1 MKDQMRLQ
9 IRGRKNATSTPSS
22 ELLKNKKIPDAT
34 TAFRPY
40 KEEHFEPTKVQKP
53 VRKSGRIATNT
64 MRQSLL
70 NLKPANKEE
79 TDVNPPKRKADSLP
93 KETKKKHKIIH
104 SSDHNTIEENHLQ
117 TKQNSTDTPI
127 EEIIVK
133 PVAVNKNVKSK
144 NTLVKVVERQAKV
157 VERPVEVIEKKAEV
171 IEKKV
176 KVVEKKVE
184 VVEKKLE
191 VEIKEKRAEITT
203 KEIVLEKRKAN
214 NTIEQKELVIKSI
227 NNAAADDLFF
237 ASDKSNDEAT
247 YDTPPVDSP
256 SPPSGLT
263 EEPYTPPVYAESSSA
278 PYKTY
283 LTEADKL
290 RIEEEK
296 LTLTKV
302 RKALDI
308 VITDRMARSKP
319 TLYHQIEPVL
329 RNSTRKSVT
338 IAHVCKVM
346 YVAPNLYTIE
356 AKELRDFGG
365 KVTEAFSIQF
375 DNQWQVPL
383 VGKDFQQRS
392 DLLKT
397 GLDNYFNTHKEPD
410 ATVPEIKLPRLSLV
424 VDKKDWINQA
434 HLPAGIKA
442 LLETHKKISEAEEE
456 SKKPKPKPVGTV
468 KDRMAA
474 LRARLAKKNSS

>member
-1 MKDQMRLQ
+1 MKQ
-9 IRGRKNATSTPSS
+9 T
-22 ELLKNKKIPDAT
+22 
-34 TAFRPY
+34 
-40 KEEHFEPTKVQKP
+40 
-53 VRKSGRIATNT
+53 
-64 MRQSLL
+64 LL
-70 NLKPANKEE
+70 NLQPVDNEE
-79 TDVNPPKRKADSLP
+79 TDINPPKRKADGLP
-93 KETKKKHKIIH
+93 KETKKKHKTIH
-104 SSDHNTIEENHLQ
+104 SSVHNTIKENHLQ
-117 TKQNSTDTPI
+117 TKQDTTDAPV
-127 EEIIVK
+127 EEIITK
-133 PVAVNKNVKSK
+133 PVAVNKKIKAKQTQVKA
-144 NTLVKVVERQAKV
+144 VERQ
-157 VERPVEVIEKKAEV
+157 VEAVEKQVEVAERQ
-171 IEKKV
+171 
-176 KVVEKKVE
+176 VE
-184 VVEKKLE
+184 VVEKQ
-191 VEIKEKRAEITT
+191 VEIKENQVDIKEKKAEITT
-203 KEIVLEKRKAN
+203 KEIVVKKRKAN
-214 NTIEQKELVIKSI
+214 DTIEQEEPAVKSI
-227 NNAAADDLFF
+227 NNAAAADDLFY
-237 ASDKSNDEAT
+237 ASDKSNDEAEEPAAT

-263 EEPYTPPVYAESSSA
+263 EEPYTPPVYAESSSSSA

-283 LTEADKL
+283 LTEVDKL

-296 LTLTKV
+296 LTLTKL

-338 IAHVCKVM
+338 IAHICKVM
-346 YVAPNLYTIE
+346 YIAPNLYTIE

-392 DLLKT
+392 DLLKN

>member
-1 MKDQMRLQ
+1 M
-9 IRGRKNATSTPSS
+9 
-22 ELLKNKKIPDAT
+22 
-34 TAFRPY
+34 
-40 KEEHFEPTKVQKP
+40 
-53 VRKSGRIATNT
+53 IA
-64 MRQSLL
+64 Q
-70 NLKPANKEE
+70 EE
-79 TDVNPPKRKADSLP
+79 TVVKRL
-93 KETKKKHKIIH
+93 
-104 SSDHNTIEENHLQ
+104 
-117 TKQNSTDTPI
+117 
-127 EEIIVK
+127 
-133 PVAVNKNVKSK
+133 
-144 NTLVKVVERQAKV
+144 
-157 VERPVEVIEKKAEV
+157 
-171 IEKKV
+171 
-176 KVVEKKVE
+176 
-184 VVEKKLE
+184 
-191 VEIKEKRAEITT
+191 
-203 KEIVLEKRKAN
+203 N
-214 NTIEQKELVIKSI
+214 N
-227 NNAAADDLFF
+227 AADDLFN
-237 ASDKSNDEAT
+237 AADKSNDAEEE
-247 YDTPPVDSP
+247 TPNYETPVDSL

-263 EEPYTPPVYAESSSA
+263 EEPYTPPVYAEASSA

-283 LTEADKL
+283 LTEADKI

-296 LTLTKV
+296 LTLTKL

-338 IAHVCKVM
+338 ISHVCKVM

-375 DNQWQVPL
+375 DKEWQVPL
-383 VGKDFQQRS
+383 AGKDFQKRS
-392 DLLKT
+392 DLLKN

-410 ATVPEIKLPRLSLV
+410 ATVPEMKLPRLSLV

-474 LRARLAKKNSS
+474 LRARVSDKKKNDEKYFKLIITFVVVVVVVVV

>member
-1 MKDQMRLQ
+1 M
-9 IRGRKNATSTPSS
+9 
-22 ELLKNKKIPDAT
+22 
-34 TAFRPY
+34 
-40 KEEHFEPTKVQKP
+40 
-53 VRKSGRIATNT
+53 RKSGRIATNT

-70 NLKPANKEE
+70 NLQPANKEE
-79 TDVNPPKRKADSLP
+79 TDVHPPKRKADSLP

-104 SSDHNTIEENHLQ
+104 SSDHKTIKENHLQ
-117 TKQNSTDTPI
+117 KKQDSTDTPI
-127 EEIIVK
+127 EEVIVK
-133 PVAVNKNVKSK
+133 PVSVNKKVKAK
-144 NTLVKVVERQAKV
+144 NTLVKVVERQAEV
-157 VERPVEVIEKKAEV
+157 VEKPVEVIEKKVEV
-171 IEKKV
+171 IEEEV
-176 KVVEKKVE
+176 KVVEKKAK
-184 VVEKKLE
+184 VVERKFE
-191 VEIKEKRAEITT
+191 VEIKEKRTEITT
-203 KEIVLEKRKAN
+203 KEIVVEKRKAN
-214 NTIEQKELVIKSI
+214 DTIEQEEPVFKSI
-227 NNAAADDLFF
+227 NNAAADDLFY
-237 ASDKSNDEAT
+237 ASDKSNDEAEEPAT

-296 LTLTKV
+296 LTLTKL

-308 VITDRMARSKP
+308 VITDRMARNKP

-346 YVAPNLYTIE
+346 YIAPNLYTIE

-375 DNQWQVPL
+375 DNLWQVPL

-397 GLDNYFNTHKEPD
+397 GLDNYFNTHKE
-410 ATVPEIKLPRLSLV
+410 V
-424 VDKKDWINQA
+424 
-434 HLPAGIKA
+434 
-442 LLETHKKISEAEEE
+442 
-456 SKKPKPKPVGTV
+456 
-468 KDRMAA
+468 
-474 LRARLAKKNSS
+474 